1 MRRDRMFNL
10 GPDLRLGAVLRT
22 LALVHHAAVT
32 IAALMKSRAFG
43 VCAGSPPAGSDRP
56 VALSATLADVTN
68 AAWINCCSYRVR
80 NAPSGRNT
88 TGCPSRALAAFLVEE
103 GAIVSTIVLVVNFSP

>member
-1 MRRDRMFNL
+1 VRRDRMFNL

-56 VALSATLADVTN
+56 VALSATLV
-68 AAWINCCSYRVR
+68 I
-80 NAPSGRNT
+80 
-88 TGCPSRALAAFLVEE
+88 
-103 GAIVSTIVLVVNFSP
+103 GAIRVGRKAARCLGF